1 MGQYK
6 VVVSS
11 RVTRQLLT
19 HVECIIRVS
28 IPAAKRFRNE
38 YARILDELEENPLQ
52 FPLDTDPNLPENI
65 YHKAVFVK
73 WYKALF
79 MINANNQIVYL
90 DAIVDCR
97 QGSNSFEI

>member
-11 RVTRQLLT
+11 RVDRQLLT

-38 YARILDELEENPLQ
+38 YDRILDELEENPLQ

-65 YHKAVFVK
+65 YHKAVFAK

-79 MINANNQIVYL
+79 MIDANNQIVYL
-90 DAIVDCR
+90 DAVIDCR
-97 QGSNSFEI
+97 QSSNSLEI